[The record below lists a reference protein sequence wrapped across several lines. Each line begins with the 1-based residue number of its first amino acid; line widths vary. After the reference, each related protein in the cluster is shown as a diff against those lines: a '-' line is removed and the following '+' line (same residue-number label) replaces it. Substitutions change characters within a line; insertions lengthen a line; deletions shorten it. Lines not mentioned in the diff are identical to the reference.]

1 MATVMPLVRMASTL
15 VNRNCQSNMHPRP
28 PSWTYHRDVTPHQR
42 CHMLPHTPRRYIAC
56 GSFHT
61 VAVTDDAVYSWG
73 QGQFGALGHGSYED
87 RAVPSRIRALAGKDI
102 EKVACGSFHTLLLR
116 RDGVVYGCGLAKH
129 GQLPGAMHRMSADK
143 VAPLPVKVR
152 WRAVEG
158 AAGNGNAVDAGAA
171 RVCGIHGPL
180 ALCLPHALASLA
192 PGC

>member
-1 MATVMPLVRMASTL
+1 
-15 VNRNCQSNMHPRP
+15 
-28 PSWTYHRDVTPHQR
+28 
-42 CHMLPHTPRRYIAC
+42 
-56 GSFHT
+56 

-152 WRAVEG
+152 SHAVG
-158 AAGNGNAVDAGAA
+158 AGLCQHCVADHCVLHAHRLSGSARLATASAHTSASRIHMPSSQSKCRQPHTPAPGSLTPLHQAAGT
-171 RVCGIHGPL
+171 
-180 ALCLPHALASLA
+180 S
-192 PGC
+192 